1 MYTLQEAA
9 IDTLGK
15 LSKRVWLK
23 LDATDMKTALQQSQ
37 TGEWN
42 GDADL
47 GDGKLED
54 LRELYNGRMHTVT
67 LITSRNR
74 QTQMDAMTEL
84 MRQLTD
90 DIQFLAA
97 GLQQSI

>member
-1 MYTLQEAA
+1 MCIISIFGVMSTLQEAA

-23 LDATDMKTALQQSQ
+23 LATDMKTALQKCQ

-47 GDGKLED
+47 GDGKPED

-67 LITSRNR
+67 LVMFRNITEPTDTDGCYDRTGETVNR
-74 QTQMDAMTEL
+74 
-84 MRQLTD
+84 
-90 DIQFLAA
+90 
-97 GLQQSI
+97 